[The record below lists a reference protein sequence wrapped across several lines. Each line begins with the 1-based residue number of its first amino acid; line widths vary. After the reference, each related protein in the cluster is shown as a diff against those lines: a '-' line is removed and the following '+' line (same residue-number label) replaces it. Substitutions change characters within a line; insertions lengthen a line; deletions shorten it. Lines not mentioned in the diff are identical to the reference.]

1 MNPATWITYRCNRVR
16 TKRNAVVAV
25 THICVGDL
33 TIIGADN
40 GLSPG
45 RRQAIIWTNDGILLI
60 GPLGTNFSE
69 ILIEICIFYFKKMHL
84 KVSPAKWRPFC
95 LWPHCVKEEENR
107 EENGEVEEVDNE
119 DGFEKF
125 HSADCDIR
133 WLGRTE
139 SVKQMHTC
147 CTQPMVLVF
156 YLGASNRVYSVL
168 TWLNVRSNAKLHKV
182 CMYYGTPCE
191 ELLMWLYSRKIF
203 VITWPNVC
211 WPSYDIENK
220 Q

>member
-1 MNPATWITYRCNRVR
+1 MWLCPHDQIEADFPAAKQRSVGPSWLGDTWGSCQVITIRFLRWKVNPATWITYRCNRVK

-95 LWPHCVKEEENR
+95 LWPQCVKEEENG
-107 EENGEVEEVDNE
+107 EENGEVKEVDND

-133 WLGRTE
+133 WLGR
-139 SVKQMHTC
+139 SQ
-147 CTQPMVLVF
+147 
-156 YLGASNRVYSVL
+156 
-168 TWLNVRSNAKLHKV
+168 
-182 CMYYGTPCE
+182 
-191 ELLMWLYSRKIF
+191 
-203 VITWPNVC
+203 
-211 WPSYDIENK
+211 
-220 Q
+220 